1 MSDHN
6 RNWDLVLPTTQIAYN
21 RFVNKII
28 GMSLFEVVYGY
39 KLIKPLYLFSIFL
52 HAIVS
57 ESTMSFAH
65 KIQGLHVDI
74 TKQIQASNAQYKL

>member
-1 MSDHN
+1 
-6 RNWDLVLPTTQIAYN
+6 
-21 RFVNKII
+21 
-28 GMSLFEVVYGY
+28 MSLFEVVYGY

-74 TKQIQASNAQYKL
+74 TKQIQASMHNINFELIYIDGIMNLK